1 MKKGFTL
8 IELLV
13 VIGIIC
19 ILAGI
24 LLASFSGGTESA
36 RTAQCLTNMRNLAT
50 ACQTYGMATGRYPG
64 AGSYELFGIDESD
77 GIRNAKKVY
86 YERPGWISWNS
97 EGAYESRPQSHAA
110 SMSWFTSCYEQND
123 TVREYALTNGA
134 HWKYLSENR
143 RAYTCPA
150 HRCACPKDRQPL
162 WSYVM
167 NSYFY
172 WDRSKGS
179 AAMSEGYWGIEY
191 HRLRNAD
198 KRLLFA
204 EIPFTDTIADP
215 PSMTAT
221 SGLDVDCTLQYRD
234 ADGGEYVGFNHKV
247 GKKDRCAHV
256 VFADAHV
263 EKILMPKQGMDRSGA
278 KDLTK
283 LLCEGKDYILEG
295 SRYKEMD

>member
-1 MKKGFTL
+1 
-8 IELLV
+8 
-13 VIGIIC
+13 
-19 ILAGI
+19 
-24 LLASFSGGTESA
+24 
-36 RTAQCLTNMRNLAT
+36 
-50 ACQTYGMATGRYPG
+50 
-64 AGSYELFGIDESD
+64 
-77 GIRNAKKVY
+77 
-86 YERPGWISWNS
+86 
-97 EGAYESRPQSHAA
+97 
-110 SMSWFTSCYEQND
+110 
-123 TVREYALTNGA
+123 
-134 HWKYLSENR
+134 
-143 RAYTCPA
+143 
-150 HRCACPKDRQPL
+150 
-162 WSYVM
+162 M

-179 AAMSEGYWGIEY
+179 SAMSEGYWGIEY